1 MKYDFKKHL
10 VQSHLSLKEG
20 LRILNYLGFD
30 AIIFVISVEG
40 KLMGSLTDGDVRRGL
55 LSDLDLKSEIIN
67 FLQPN
72 PRFLKRGEYDIHE
85 VIELRNNGYNIIP
98 VLDKNE
104 VVVNVINFRYFKS
117 YLPVDAVIMAGGR
130 GERLKPLT
138 DNIPK
143 PLLPVGNKP
152 IIMHNLDR
160 LRLFGI
166 DDFWIS
172 LRYLGSKIKDFIGD
186 GKDDGINVNYVTED
200 TPLGTIGS
208 VSLID
213 DFQHDYILV
222 MNSDLLTN
230 IDFEKF
236 FLDFLASG
244 ADLSVATIPY
254 NVNIP
259 YAILSTSNN
268 LVSSFQETPTYTY
281 FANAGIY
288 LMKKSV
294 CNLIPKNMFYNT
306 TDLLQCL
313 LDGKKIVT
321 SFPLRGYWLDIGK
334 HDDYSKA
341 QQDIEFINF

>member
-10 VQSHLSLKEG
+10 VQSQASLKEG
-20 LRILNYLGFD
+20 LGILNELGFD
-30 AIIFVISVEG
+30 AIIFVISADG
-40 KLMGSLTDGDVRRGL
+40 KLLGSLTDGDVRRGL
-55 LSDLDLKSEIIN
+55 LSDLNLECEIKN

-72 PRFLKRGEYDIHE
+72 PKFLKRGEYDIHE
-85 VIELRNNGYNIIP
+85 VIEFRNNGYSVIP

-104 VVVNVINFRYFKS
+104 VVVNVINFRHFKS

-138 DNIPK
+138 DKIPK
-143 PLLPVGNKP
+143 PLLPVGKKP
-152 IIMHNLDR
+152 IIKHNLDR

-172 LRYLGSKIKDFIGD
+172 LRYLGDKIKDCIGD
-186 GKDDGINVNYVTED
+186 GIEDGINIKYVTED
-200 TPLGTIGS
+200 IPLGTIGS

-259 YAILSTSNN
+259 YAILATSNN
-268 LVSSFQETPTYTY
+268 FVSSFQEKPTYTY

-294 CNLIPKNMFYNT
+294 CDLIPKNVFYNT

-313 LDGKKIVT
+313 LNQKYKVT

-334 HDDYSKA
+334 HDDYFKA

>member
-10 VQSHLSLKEG
+10 IHSHLSLKDG
-20 LRILNYLGFD
+20 LEILNDLGFD
-30 AIIFVISVEG
+30 AIIFVVSVEG
-40 KLMGSLTDGDVRRGL
+40 KLLGSLTDGDVRRGL
-55 LSDLDLKSEIIN
+55 LSDLNLKSEINN

-72 PRFLKRGEYDIHE
+72 PKFLKRGEYNIQE
-85 VIELRNNGYNIIP
+85 VIELRNSGFKVIP
-98 VLDKNE
+98 ILDKND

-138 DNIPK
+138 DTIPK

-152 IIMHNLDR
+152 IIKHNLDR

-172 LRYLGSKIKDFIGD
+172 LRYLGDMIKDFIGD
-186 GKDDGINVNYVTED
+186 GIDDGINIKYITEQI
-200 TPLGTIGS
+200 PLGTIGS

-213 DFQHDYILV
+213 DFQHDYLLV

-236 FLDFLASG
+236 FIDFLESG

-268 LVSSFQETPTYTY
+268 LVSSFQEKPTYTY

-294 CNLIPKNMFYNT
+294 CDLIPKDLFYNT

-313 LDGKKIVT
+313 LNEKYKVI

>member
-10 VQSHLSLKEG
+10 IQSHLSLKDG
-20 LRILNYLGFD
+20 LEILNDLGFD
-30 AIIFVISVEG
+30 AIIFVVSVEG
-40 KLMGSLTDGDVRRGL
+40 KLLGSLTDGDVRRGL
-55 LSDLDLKSEIIN
+55 LSDLNLKSEINN

-72 PRFLKRGEYDIHE
+72 PKFLKRGEYNIQE
-85 VIELRNNGYNIIP
+85 VIELRNSGFKVIP
-98 VLDKNE
+98 ILDKND

-138 DNIPK
+138 DTIPK

-152 IIMHNLDR
+152 IIKHNLDR

-172 LRYLGSKIKDFIGD
+172 LRYLGDMIKDFIGD
-186 GKDDGINVNYVTED
+186 GIDDGINIKYITEQI
-200 TPLGTIGS
+200 PLGTIGS

-213 DFQHDYILV
+213 DFQHDYLLV

-236 FLDFLASG
+236 FIDFLESG

-268 LVSSFQETPTYTY
+268 LVSSFQEKPTYTY

-288 LMKKSV
+288 LMNK
-294 CNLIPKNMFYNT
+294 
-306 TDLLQCL
+306 
-313 LDGKKIVT
+313 
-321 SFPLRGYWLDIGK
+321 
-334 HDDYSKA
+334 
-341 QQDIEFINF
+341 

>member
-1 MKYDFKKHL
+1 VKYDFKKHL
-10 VQSHLSLKEG
+10 IHSHLSLKDG
-20 LRILNYLGFD
+20 LEILNDLGFD
-30 AIIFVISVEG
+30 AIIFVVSVEG
-40 KLMGSLTDGDVRRGL
+40 KLLGSLTDGDVRRGL
-55 LSDLDLKSEIIN
+55 LSDLNLKSEINN

-72 PRFLKRGEYDIHE
+72 PKFLKRGEYNIQE
-85 VIELRNNGYNIIP
+85 VIELRNSGFKVIP
-98 VLDKNE
+98 ILDKND

-138 DNIPK
+138 DTIPK

-152 IIMHNLDR
+152 IIKHNLDR

-172 LRYLGSKIKDFIGD
+172 LRYLGDMIKDFIGD
-186 GKDDGINVNYVTED
+186 GIDDGINIKYITEQI
-200 TPLGTIGS
+200 PLGTIGS

-213 DFQHDYILV
+213 DFQHDYLLV

-236 FLDFLASG
+236 FIDFLESG

-268 LVSSFQETPTYTY
+268 LVSSFQEKPTYTY

-294 CNLIPKNMFYNT
+294 CDLIPKDLFYNT

-313 LDGKKIVT
+313 LNEKYKVI
-321 SFPLRGYWLDIGK
+321 SFPLRGY
-334 HDDYSKA
+334 
-341 QQDIEFINF
+341 